1 MTADR
6 TTLRRFAQW
15 LPLLAWVAICV
26 AWWSPLGVVVGLA
39 VCVVLGVVLQ
49 RLDLAGDAVGGARLR
64 SQLPGR
70 LAECP
75 PTHDVLLESAEV
87 GMGGPVY
94 SVQMLRDGAIVEG
107 VAILGSNEAS
117 CGWTSLPG
125 SALRLATGSVDR
137 NEGVI
142 VYDEQHKMVHL
153 LAVAPS
159 VLAQELGARRQ
170 SDGDAAAALWLRS
183 LPCRLIQLH
192 PCRGLWLAEGHPALA
207 AGVPK
212 ALRHV
217 LPDARVLQAIPM
229 LPEDLRLTAHP
240 ALFTRL
246 CPYSLHFEGEATGR
260 HVCDLETVITSP
272 SGRCVVVAGSVMDAD
287 LRPHQSVWLVYW
299 RERWQAIAG
308 HAVGGRGKSTS
319 MVWINV
325 IEVSDDGT
333 LHGEA
338 HEDHWVADAIKRIP
352 TPHTA
357 LELPVEW
364 RQTGLALRV
373 RDGRFTLR
381 LP

>member
-1 MTADR
+1 MALNR
-6 TTLRRFAQW
+6 GILRRYIQW
-15 LPLLAWVAICV
+15 LPILVWAVICV
-26 AWWSPLGVVVGLA
+26 AFWSPLAVIAGLA
-39 VCVVLGVVLQ
+39 ACLALGVVLQ

-70 LAECP
+70 LAERP
-75 PTHDVLLESAEV
+75 PNHDVLLESAEV

-159 VLAQELGARRQ
+159 VLAQELGACRQ

-246 CPYSLHFEGEATGR
+246 CPYSLHFDGEATGR

>member
-1 MTADR
+1 MAAC
-6 TTLRRFAQW
+6 L
-15 LPLLAWVAICV
+15 
-26 AWWSPLGVVVGLA
+26 
-39 VCVVLGVVLQ
+39 VLGVVLQ

-246 CPYSLHFEGEATGR
+246 CPYSLHFDGEATGR

-287 LRPHQSVWLVYW
+287 LRPRQSVWLVYW